1 MLLQDKVAIVSGVGP
16 GLGREVAVACARE
29 GAKLVVAARSED
41 KLRELAAEIQAGG
54 GEAIAV
60 PTDITDVGQCERLAA
75 AAIEQF
81 GRIDVLVNNAFRPD
95 VFRTFSD
102 VDLDDWRTI
111 FEVNVFGNLQVTKA
125 VLPHMKSRHSGSIVF
140 VNSMVVRKP
149 ALLQAGYTAS
159 KGALLVAAQGLAKE
173 LGPDGIRVNSVLPG
187 WMDGPSVDTYFK
199 IREKYEGVSRDDAY
213 AEIAKEIPL
222 GFIPK
227 DEDVANVVVFLAS
240 EMASIVTGQSLDANG
255 GEVFH

>member
-16 GLGREVAVACARE
+16 GLGQEVAVAFARE
-29 GAKLVVAARSED
+29 GAKVALAARSED
-41 KLRELAAEIQAGG
+41 KLRDLAAQIERSG

-60 PTDITDVGQCERLAA
+60 PTDITDVAQCERLATTTA
-75 AAIEQF
+75 DRF
-81 GRIDVLVNNAFRPD
+81 GRVDVLVNNAFRPD

-102 VDLDDWRTI
+102 ADLDDWRTI
-111 FEVNVFGNLQVTKA
+111 FDVNVFGNLQMTKA
-125 VLPHMKSRHSGSIVF
+125 VLPHMKAQKSGAIVF

-149 ALLQAGYTAS
+149 SLLQAGYAAS

-173 LGPDGIRVNSVLPG
+173 LGPEGIRVNSVVPG
-187 WMDGPSVDTYFK
+187 WMDGPSVDIYFR
-199 IREKYEGVSRDDAY
+199 IREKYEGVSREDAY
-213 AEIAKEIPL
+213 AEIAKEIAL
-222 GFIPK
+222 GYIPK

-240 EMASIVTGQSLDANG
+240 DMASIVTGQSLDANG